1 VKILTAFFVGNGL
14 LDPFMRVNCV
24 GHLCL
29 HALIKSRQNFGHQ
42 RLTALAL
49 RRTQDAAAGRGC
61 KKAFSPRLKYGKLSL
76 WHLMFTLIIGL

>member
-42 RLTALAL
+42 RLTALGTSPDTGCGCRARL
-49 RRTQDAAAGRGC
+49 QESVLAAVKIR
-61 KKAFSPRLKYGKLSL
+61 
-76 WHLMFTLIIGL
+76 